1 MRHLPT
7 LISAIAIAAAIAA
20 GACGDEPVAPE
31 GPADAAIP
39 PAVRSEERE
48 PARLALF
55 IVEERWTDA
64 LEPSERNSVV
74 RAVAASRKQAWT
86 EAPATAR

>member
-7 LISAIAIAAAIAA
+7 LVSAVAIAAAIAA

-31 GPADAAIP
+31 GPADAAPP
-39 PAVRSEERE
+39 PAAHSEARE

-55 IVEERWTDA
+55 FVEERWTDA
-64 LEPSERNSVV
+64 LEPSERIRVTREVESL
-74 RAVAASRKQAWT
+74 RK
-86 EAPATAR
+86 RVDK